1 MSHDLSSQPRLTGQ
15 LLLAVPSLRDP
26 NFARTVIYMAA
37 HSAEQGAFGYI
48 LNRPLSQ
55 RVADL
60 MPDEELG
67 SLGEAAVFMGGPVGA
82 DKLAFASLRWSQGRR
97 ALRMRT
103 HLSVDDALHELS
115 LGREV
120 RGFVGYSGWGEGQLE
135 QEMQRRSWITTGP
148 RRQVLTT
155 PSPENLWA
163 DILTDMGPFFS
174 LLARTPQNVS
184 LN

>member
-1 MSHDLSSQPRLTGQ
+1 MPHDLSSQPLLTGQ

-37 HSAEQGAFGYI
+37 HTAEQGAFGYI

-55 RVADL
+55 RVAEL
-60 MPDEELG
+60 MPDQDLG
-67 SLGEAAVFMGGPVGA
+67 PLGQAAVFMGGPVGA
-82 DKLAFASLRWSQGRR
+82 DKLAFASLRWNRGRR

-135 QEMQRRSWITTGP
+135 QEMQRRSWITTSP
-148 RRQVLTT
+148 RRRVLTT
-155 PSPENLWA
+155 PEPENLWA
-163 DILTDMGPFFS
+163 DLLTDMGPFFS
-174 LLARTPQNVS
+174 LLARTPPNVS